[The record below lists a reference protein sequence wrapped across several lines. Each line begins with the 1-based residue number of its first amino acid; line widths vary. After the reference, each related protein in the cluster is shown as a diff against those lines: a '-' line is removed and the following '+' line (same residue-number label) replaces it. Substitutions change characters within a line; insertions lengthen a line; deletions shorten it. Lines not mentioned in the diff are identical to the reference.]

1 MENRLKNIDEQ
12 LYKEKNNHKELQKEF
27 NELKL
32 KYDNDISLRD
42 NQHDSIKKIN
52 LNLVKLEEL
61 IKSEYSKY
69 EDLNSKNINNSL
81 IQFKN
86 IRNEL
91 INDLSRSYSKL
102 DNAIKSIENKNDNKD
117 VLNKLDHYS
126 DILDKNY
133 KNIDN

>member
-1 MENRLKNIDEQ
+1 LENRLKNIDEQ